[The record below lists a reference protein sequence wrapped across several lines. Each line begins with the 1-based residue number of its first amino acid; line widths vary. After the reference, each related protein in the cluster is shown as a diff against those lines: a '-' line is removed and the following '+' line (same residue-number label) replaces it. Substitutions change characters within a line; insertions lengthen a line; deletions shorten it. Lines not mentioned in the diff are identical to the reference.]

1 MSGGH
6 YNYIQ
11 NKEPSELFNEVS
23 EIEDMSEDA
32 LRFGYEDISKDLRRL
47 TEYIKSSLIRVEVL
61 SEQLHEVMKGL
72 DYYQS
77 CDIGKSSLD
86 EIIEKYRKGGKT

>member
-11 NKEPSELFNEVS
+11 CKDTEDLFKEVS

-32 LRFGYEDISKDLRRL
+32 LAMGYEDISKDLRRL
-47 TEYIKSSLIRVEVL
+47 AEYIKSAKVRVEVL
-61 SEQLHEVMKGL
+61 SKQLKKVMKAL

-77 CDIGKSSLD
+77 CDIGKESLD
-86 EIIEKYRKGGKT
+86 KTIEEYRRSNYD